1 MHMPGFSVPQQ
12 KESDA
17 LPMSTILVVDDEPD
31 TLYVLDL
38 ILTAQGYRVVKARN
52 GYEAMEFALAGPP
65 DLVISDWMMPVM
77 DGTQLYR
84 YFAAIPTLTTVPFV
98 FISAAVPPGELAA
111 GPFLRKPFHPPLL
124 LDLVSRSLSG

>member
-17 LPMSTILVVDDEPD
+17 LPMRTILVVDDEPD

-52 GYEAMEFALAGPP
+52 GYEAMQFAFSAPP

-98 FISAAVPPGELAA
+98 FISASVPPGELSA
-111 GPFLRKPFHPPLL
+111 GPFLRKPFDPPRL
-124 LDLVSRSLSG
+124 LDLVSRSLAK